1 MLEFQR
7 GRWER
12 FEAEE
17 KGFAMGSCAPPPTPP
32 CLFYLPKNLTIPSP
46 TLIDNK
52 RPMVSTKLPVGY
64 WCCLE
69 NVAVKCEMGAVS
81 FLLFN
86 AHSRLCFQNAR
97 RIWIHPV
104 TCDVHLFVHSARRQ
118 MHIYIVV
125 KFILR
130 LRSISI
136 TGIIQYSVART
147 LLGASVKEMT
157 CRATE
162 NIWDFFWDMN
172 SNSTFVCA
180 FFMCCRAYL
189 CNRPLP

>member
-1 MLEFQR
+1 MVVTPTELIM
-7 GRWER
+7 GRTSLRDCCQKPKCFPHHDAWVSTRKMREIWSR
-12 FEAEE
+12 RE
-17 KGFAMGSCAPPPTPP
+17 GFRNGILCPPPTPP

-118 MHIYIVV
+118 MHI
-125 KFILR
+125 
-130 LRSISI
+130 
-136 TGIIQYSVART
+136 
-147 LLGASVKEMT
+147 
-157 CRATE
+157 
-162 NIWDFFWDMN
+162 
-172 SNSTFVCA
+172 
-180 FFMCCRAYL
+180 
-189 CNRPLP
+189 